1 MPAPAPNSWP
11 ELLHAGIGRT
21 YATHLSKSS
30 VDPDHPLR
38 KTGRGRQ
45 FTRIVRSG
53 DEKFLAALCI
63 DNAGSRR
70 GMLHKQVLRTDRP
83 QAQVAAAVGA
93 ATVREARDA
102 VRAPRALE
110 RADVDVGRIH
120 PEVAVAALAVGSN
133 LQHGWMLSPLWGALP
148 KTVESCGCMAV
159 SDLYR

>member
-1 MPAPAPNSWP
+1 MRNASSGNEESLPAVGADD
-11 ELLHAGIGRT
+11 A
-21 YATHLSKSS
+21 
-30 VDPDHPLR
+30 
-38 KTGRGRQ
+38 
-45 FTRIVRSG
+45 SG
-53 DEKFLAALCI
+53 
-63 DNAGSRR
+63 GR
-70 GMLHKQVLRTDRP
+70 GMLRKEVRRSDGP
-83 QAQVAAAVGA
+83 QAEVA
-93 ATVREARDA
+93 ATVGAPAIREPRDA